1 MICLFF
7 HLKTNVS
14 LKDKPTN
21 IKKVFI
27 LEID

>member
-1 MICLFF
+1 R
-7 HLKTNVS
+7 TNVS

-27 LEID
+27 LEKD